1 MNNSETL
8 AKATKELMLKEP
20 FYGLFLIM
28 LNKVW
33 VKGIDTA
40 GVSKNGINHQLSIN
54 PVFWENLSSEY
65 RVGILKHE
73 LLHIAFQHLILRDRY
88 PDKMLFNI
96 AADLEI
102 NQYIDRAYLPGGNYP
117 SKEEYEKDTKIFVDS
132 IKDKLE
138 KGELTEEEARDQLLK
153 IPVRAIFLED
163 FAELN
168 LEAKAGTDYYY
179 KKLQEEM
186 DQNGG
191 SSCQALAS
199 ALGQGQSDGDPR
211 QAPWEHSTWN
221 EFDSL
226 SEAEK
231 KMVQKQMEH
240 QMKELVNQVSK
251 GRGTIPGELKHYLDG
266 LFEETPA
273 KFDWKGY
280 LRMFTGGSIKTY
292 TKKTRRKLSRRF
304 VGNPGLRIK
313 PKKHI
318 LVGVDTSGSV
328 NNDELIEFFNEIDHM
343 FKTGAEVTVIQ
354 CDTSI
359 SDISKY
365 KRTKDGQI
373 AIHGRGGTDF
383 QPVVDYFNEHHRN
396 FSCLIYLTDG
406 EAPAPDPVPRG
417 RCLWVLSSV
426 STETNHLPGA
436 TIKLN

>member
-33 VKGIDTA
+33 VDGIDTA

-54 PVFWENLSSEY
+54 PTFWENLSSEY

-102 NQYIDRAYLPGGNYP
+102 NQYIDKAYLPGGSYA
-117 SKEEYEKDTKIFVDS
+117 SKEDYKKDTEIFVEN
-132 IKDKLE
+132 IKKKLND
-138 KGELTEEEARDQLLK
+138 GDFTEEEARKELLK
-153 IPVRAIFLED
+153 IPVRAIFLD
-163 FAELN
+163 DYADLN

-179 KKLQEEM
+179 KKLQETM

-191 SSCQALAS
+191 SSCATLDGMLKQ
-199 ALGQGQSDGDPR
+199 GQGQGDPR

-231 KMVQKQMEH
+231 KMVQKQMEY

-251 GRGTIPGELKHYLDG
+251 GRGTVPGELKNWLDS
-266 LFEETPA
+266 LNEEEPA

-280 LRMFTGGSIKTY
+280 VRRFTGKSVKTF
-292 TKKTRRKLSRRF
+292 TKKT
-304 VGNPGLRIK
+304 
-313 PKKHI
+313 
-318 LVGVDTSGSV
+318 
-328 NNDELIEFFNEIDHM
+328 
-343 FKTGAEVTVIQ
+343 
-354 CDTSI
+354 
-359 SDISKY
+359 
-365 KRTKDGQI
+365 
-373 AIHGRGGTDF
+373 
-383 QPVVDYFNEHHRN
+383 
-396 FSCLIYLTDG
+396 
-406 EAPAPDPVPRG
+406 
-417 RCLWVLSSV
+417 WVCV
-426 STETNHLPGA
+426 
-436 TIKLN
+436 